1 MLERH
6 ARRRQ
11 RQAARRLGKFT
22 DPEQTM
28 RAHPFLVVLTCVLS
42 LALGSCNT
50 GKGVSNASTH
60 ATMRVINVIP
70 NAGGPLNVT
79 FDSHPFASG
88 LAFEGMTAYQQIDSG
103 TREVQIAVAGSST
116 NVVDLIPT
124 FLADNAYTFVTFGA
138 VGTASGTVVNDTLT
152 VDPGAGMFAL
162 RVINGASNNA
172 GIDVYVTSPGEDL
185 NTVSPSIA
193 GVAYGTTSVFVNLP
207 AGNRQIRVT
216 AANSKQV
223 IYDAPA
229 QTFAE
234 RAQVEAIVYSRG
246 SSTLVNVAFLNID
259 DTGTGTIGNSQLA
272 RFKVINGSMV
282 GSPLNVFVDQ
292 DLTLS
297 NIPYAAASS
306 YQTITAGSR
315 LLKVESTATPGAA
328 LLTLPVTFPSATD
341 TAIAITGPAGA
352 LSATLYSEPNF
363 PPALVHARVR
373 FVNSTV
379 DVAALDVFINFSRQV
394 TALPMNAVS
403 PGVELDADPI
413 AGTSYEFDFNISGS
427 SQASLQLPGVVLL
440 GGQLY
445 TIYVVGSASA
455 LAGVVVQDN

>member
-1 MLERH
+1 
-6 ARRRQ
+6 
-11 RQAARRLGKFT
+11 
-22 DPEQTM
+22 M
-28 RAHPFLVVLTCVLS
+28 RVHPFFLVLS
-42 LALGSCNT
+42 CLLAFAVAGCNT
-50 GKGVSNASTH
+50 GKGVNSGSTH
-60 ATMRVINVIP
+60 GTMRVINVIP

-79 FDSHPFASG
+79 FDNQPFANG
-88 LAFEGMTAYQQIDSG
+88 LAFEGMTAYQPIDVG
-103 TREVQIAVAGSST
+103 AREVQIAVAGSST
-116 NVVDLIPT
+116 NVIDLIPT
-124 FLADNAYTFVTFGA
+124 FLADNAYTFVAFGA

-193 GVAYGTTSVFVNLP
+193 GVGYATTSAFVNLP
-207 AGNRQIRVT
+207 VGNRQIRVT

-229 QTFAE
+229 QSFAE
-234 RAQVEAIVYSRG
+234 RAQIEAIVYSRG

-259 DTGTGTIGNSQLA
+259 DTGTGSIGNSQLA
-272 RFKVINGSMV
+272 RFKVINGSMA
-282 GSPLNVFVDQ
+282 GSLSVFVDQ
-292 DLTLS
+292 DLARS

-306 YQTITAGSR
+306 YQTINAGSR
-315 LLKVESTATPGAA
+315 VLTIESAATPGAA
-328 LLTLPVTFPSATD
+328 LLTLPATFPSATD

-363 PPALVHARVR
+363 PPAVNRARVR
-373 FVNSTV
+373 FINSTV

-394 TALPMNAVS
+394 TALPMNTVS
-403 PGVELDADPI
+403 PGIEVAADPT
-413 AGTSYEFDFNISGS
+413 AGTSYEFDFNVSGS
-427 SQASLQLPGVVLL
+427 SQPALQLPGVVLL

-445 TIYVVGSASA
+445 TIYMVGPGSA

>member
-1 MLERH
+1 
-6 ARRRQ
+6 
-11 RQAARRLGKFT
+11 
-22 DPEQTM
+22 M
-28 RAHPFLVVLTCVLS
+28 RVHPFFLVLS
-42 LALGSCNT
+42 CLLAFAVAGCNT
-50 GKGVSNASTH
+50 GKGVNSGSTH
-60 ATMRVINVIP
+60 GTMRVINVIP

-79 FDSHPFASG
+79 FDNQPFANG
-88 LAFEGMTAYQQIDSG
+88 LAFEGMTAYQPIDVG
-103 TREVQIAVAGSST
+103 AREVQIAVAGSST
-116 NVVDLIPT
+116 NVIDLIPT
-124 FLADNAYTFVTFGA
+124 FLADNAYTFVAFGA

-193 GVAYGTTSVFVNLP
+193 GVGYATTSAFVNLP
-207 AGNRQIRVT
+207 VGNRQIRIT

-229 QTFAE
+229 QSFAE
-234 RAQVEAIVYSRG
+234 RAQIEAIVYSRG

-259 DTGTGTIGNSQLA
+259 DTGTGSIGNSQLA
-272 RFKVINGSMV
+272 RFKVINGSMA
-282 GSPLNVFVDQ
+282 GSLSVFVDQ
-292 DLTLS
+292 DLALS

-306 YQTITAGSR
+306 YQTINAGSR
-315 LLKVESTATPGAA
+315 VLTIESASTPGAA
-328 LLTLPVTFPSATD
+328 LLTLPATFPSATD
-341 TAIAITGPAGA
+341 TAIAVTGPAGA

-363 PPALVHARVR
+363 PPAVNRARVR
-373 FVNSTV
+373 FINSTV

-394 TALPMNAVS
+394 TALPMNTVS
-403 PGVELDADPI
+403 PVIEVAADHT
-413 AGTSYEFDFNISGS
+413 AGTSYVFDFNVSGS
-427 SQASLQLPGVVLL
+427 SQPALQLPGVVLL

-445 TIYVVGSASA
+445 TIYVVGPGSA

>member
-1 MLERH
+1 
-6 ARRRQ
+6 
-11 RQAARRLGKFT
+11 
-22 DPEQTM
+22 M
-28 RAHPFLVVLTCVLS
+28 RVHPFFLVLS
-42 LALGSCNT
+42 CLLAFAVAGCNT
-50 GKGVSNASTH
+50 GKGVNSGSTH
-60 ATMRVINVIP
+60 GTMRVINVIP

-79 FDSHPFASG
+79 FDNQPFANG
-88 LAFEGMTAYQQIDSG
+88 LAFEGMTAYQPIDVG
-103 TREVQIAVAGSST
+103 AREVQIAVAGSST
-116 NVVDLIPT
+116 NVIDLIPT
-124 FLADNAYTFVTFGA
+124 FLADNAYTFVAFGA

-193 GVAYGTTSVFVNLP
+193 GVGYATTSAFVNLP
-207 AGNRQIRVT
+207 VGNRQIRVT

-229 QTFAE
+229 QSFAE
-234 RAQVEAIVYSRG
+234 RAQIEAIVYSRG

-259 DTGTGTIGNSQLA
+259 DTGTGSIGNSQLA
-272 RFKVINGSMV
+272 RFKVINGSMA
-282 GSPLNVFVDQ
+282 GSLSVFVDQ
-292 DLTLS
+292 DLALS

-306 YQTITAGSR
+306 YQTINAGSR
-315 LLKVESTATPGAA
+315 VLTIESASTPGAA
-328 LLTLPVTFPSATD
+328 LLTLPATFPSATD
-341 TAIAITGPAGA
+341 TAIAVTGPAGA

-363 PPALVHARVR
+363 PPAVNRARVR
-373 FVNSTV
+373 FINSTV

-394 TALPMNAVS
+394 TALPMNTVS
-403 PGVELDADPI
+403 PGIEVAADPT
-413 AGTSYEFDFNISGS
+413 AGTSYEFDFNVSGS
-427 SQASLQLPGVVLL
+427 SQPALQLPGVVLL

-445 TIYVVGSASA
+445 TIYMVGPGSA

>member
-1 MLERH
+1 
-6 ARRRQ
+6 
-11 RQAARRLGKFT
+11 
-22 DPEQTM
+22 M
-28 RAHPFLVVLTCVLS
+28 RVHPFFLVLS
-42 LALGSCNT
+42 CLLAFAVAGCNT
-50 GKGVSNASTH
+50 GKGVNSGSTH
-60 ATMRVINVIP
+60 GTMRVINVIP

-79 FDSHPFASG
+79 FDNQPFANG
-88 LAFEGMTAYQQIDSG
+88 LAFEGMTAYQPIDVG
-103 TREVQIAVAGSST
+103 AREVQIAVAGSST
-116 NVVDLIPT
+116 NVIDLIPT
-124 FLADNAYTFVTFGA
+124 FLADNAYTFVAFGA

-193 GVAYGTTSVFVNLP
+193 GVGYATTSAFVNLP
-207 AGNRQIRVT
+207 VGNRQIRIT

-229 QTFAE
+229 QSFAE
-234 RAQVEAIVYSRG
+234 RAQIEAIVYSRG

-259 DTGTGTIGNSQLA
+259 DTGTGSIGNSQLA
-272 RFKVINGSMV
+272 RFKVINGSMA
-282 GSPLNVFVDQ
+282 GSLSVFVDQ
-292 DLTLS
+292 DLALS

-306 YQTITAGSR
+306 YQTINAGSR
-315 LLKVESTATPGAA
+315 VLTIESASTPGAA
-328 LLTLPVTFPSATD
+328 LLTLPATFPSATD

-363 PPALVHARVR
+363 PPAVNRARVR
-373 FVNSTV
+373 FINSTV

-394 TALPMNAVS
+394 TALPMNTVS
-403 PGVELDADPI
+403 PGIEVAADPT
-413 AGTSYEFDFNISGS
+413 AGTSYEFDFNVSGS
-427 SQASLQLPGVVLL
+427 SQPALQLPGVVLL

-445 TIYVVGSASA
+445 TIYVVGPGSA